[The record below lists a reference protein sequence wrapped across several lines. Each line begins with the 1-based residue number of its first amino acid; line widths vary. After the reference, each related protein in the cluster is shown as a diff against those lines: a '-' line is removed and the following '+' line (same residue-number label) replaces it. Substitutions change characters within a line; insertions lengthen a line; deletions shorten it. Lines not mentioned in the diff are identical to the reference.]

1 MPSIEFLHSQ
11 STSNGR
17 RQSMMTAT
25 AHSNSDEFSQR
36 VSSLESVKRSIDSSH
51 SNSDEFSQKV
61 DSLERSMDLLPPEDN
76 SYNDIQSISSMDA
89 LYKKRSSED
98 SFIMDKRLVVVLV
111 TAGSLALFFMLI
123 VGAMLP
129 DDGEFGAKGGVT
141 ITSSNDKEN
150 NIYRTVPLPP
160 EDIDRLCDDT
170 FISSP
175 HGYALCRQAC
185 KFSECCMLNSEVE
198 GSCVF
203 GDNRK
208 VCALY
213 QKSCDKVYQDDQDKK
228 VNANANA
235 TTKQT
240 TLHFDKTSLED
251 VCSDEHLS
259 TDEGKIKCYDACK
272 PAMCCF
278 QPNTNSSSSC
288 DGDNHDSSQT
298 KNWCDMFSPCSKVS
312 FSGHHNLRKRTHE
325 VFNTTSELNSITSLS
340 SNSTSFIDS
349 PNRICNE
356 PYISNS
362 GYDKCKEI
370 CKKGYCCFH
379 DNDTS
384 AQCSSQNTASLLSL
398 GCKVYEP
405 CSIIYVNNSTKNHDS
420 GN

>member
-1 MPSIEFLHSQ
+1 MPSIEFLNSQ
-11 STSNGR
+11 ASLNDGRSST
-17 RQSMMTAT
+17 MKAT
-25 AHSNSDEFSQR
+25 AHSNNDEFSQS
-36 VSSLESVKRSIDSSH
+36 VSSLESVK
-51 SNSDEFSQKV
+51 
-61 DSLERSMDLLPPEDN
+61 RSMDLLPPEDN

-89 LYKKRSSED
+89 LYKKRPSSED
-98 SFIMDKRLVVVLV
+98 SIIMDKRLVVVLV

-141 ITSSNDKEN
+141 VTITSSNNKENSNNDIKHDNN

-213 QKSCDKVYQDDQDKK
+213 QKSCEKVYQDDQHKK
-228 VNANANA
+228 VNANA
-235 TTKQT
+235 TTKHT

-259 TDEGKIKCYDACK
+259 TDEGKTKCYDACK

-278 QPNTNSSSSC
+278 QPNTNSSSC
-288 DGDNHDSSQT
+288 DGVNDDSSET

-312 FSGHHNLRKRTHE
+312 FLGHHNLRKRTRE

-349 PNRICNE
+349 PDRICNE

-384 AQCSSQNTASLLSL
+384 AQCSSHNTASLLSL
-398 GCKVYEP
+398 GCKVYDP
-405 CSIIYVNNSTKNHDS
+405 CSIIYVNNSAKNHDS
-420 GN
+420 GNR